1 MTTLFISD
9 LHIDPVAPEIA
20 QQLIDFL
27 AGDAK
32 RADALYVLGD
42 LFEAWIGDD
51 DPEPHYAMVQ
61 DAFAAFSSLGIP
73 TFFMHGNRDFLVGAQ
88 FAQRTGMTLLADP
101 VVHEIEGTRVLLS
114 HGDRYCTDDIEYQ
127 AVRKTVR
134 ETAWQQQVLSLPI
147 EARRQMAGQ
156 ARSESASA
164 NAAKSIDIMDV
175 NAQAIEAALVEH
187 DVTCILH
194 GHTHRPAIHDLTLPN
209 GQPAQRLVLG
219 DWYTQGSV
227 GRWDKAGF
235 RLESLPR

>member
-9 LHIDPVAPEIA
+9 LHIDPGAPEIA
-20 QQLIDFL
+20 RQLVDFL
-27 AGDAK
+27 AKDARK
-32 RADALYVLGD
+32 AETLYILGD

-51 DPEPHYAMVQ
+51 DPEPHYSMVQ
-61 DAFAAFSSLGIP
+61 DAFTEFTRLGIP
-73 TFFMHGNRDFLVGAQ
+73 TYFMHGNRDFLIGQQ
-88 FAQRTGMTLLADP
+88 FARRTGMTLLDDP

-127 AVRKTVR
+127 TVRKTVR
-134 ETAWQQQVLSLPI
+134 DPAWQQQVLSLPI

-164 NAAKSIDIMDV
+164 NAAKSMEIMDV
-175 NAQAIEAALVEH
+175 NSEAIENALLEYE
-187 DVTCILH
+187 VTCMLH
-194 GHTHRPAIHDLTLPN
+194 GHTHRPMIHDLTLPD

-227 GRWDKAGF
+227 GHWDEAGF